1 MSRKARRVG
10 QPGRRQRVLPAAPAP
25 RPAPPPARTS
35 PEPPAGTAEK
45 IERDVGGALSA
56 IWNVVSA
63 DCPEQVLAK
72 EIARKFRK

>member
-10 QPGRRQRVLPAAPAP
+10 ELQVSSAPPPRAAPAP
-25 RPAPPPARTS
+25 RPAIEPAVS
-35 PEPPAGTAEK
+35 TADK

-56 IWNVVSA
+56 IWNVISA

-72 EIARKFRK
+72 EIAKKFRK